1 MGWWF
6 FLAWLDTGLPHT
18 AAIYTGLDEQRCL
31 QVADEHLEQQQER
44 PERFVELLY
53 LGCVRGSAPRR
64 M

>member
-1 MGWWF
+1 
-6 FLAWLDTGLPHT
+6 LPHT